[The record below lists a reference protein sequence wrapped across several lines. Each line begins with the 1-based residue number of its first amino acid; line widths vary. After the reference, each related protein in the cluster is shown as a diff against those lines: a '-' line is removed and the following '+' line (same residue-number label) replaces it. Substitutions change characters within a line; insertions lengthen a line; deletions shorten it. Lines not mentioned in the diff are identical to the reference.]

1 MKKGTLIVYPSDS
14 WDNDMAEAEP
24 FFISKVP
31 KGHALH
37 LIMPWGE
44 AVLSL
49 PLNDT
54 IIFRPE

>member
-31 KGHALH
+31 EGHALH

-44 AVLSL
+44 EVLSL
-49 PLNDT
+49 
-54 IIFRPE
+54 

>member
-1 MKKGTLIVYPSDS
+1 MHKHTLTVYPSDS

-31 KGHALH
+31 EGHALH

-44 AVLSL
+44 EVLSL